1 MSQETNTTSAVRE
14 AGQNKIKSLVEEFGS
29 TLQEVWDACPFVN
42 DLFSAAFVSIHQI
55 KERAKTDAAAVL
67 KNPAHEP
74 AYRECVEQW
83 LLAVSYFANRYVAV
97 AAMTRK
103 QESAKNFESLLVLI
117 QETREMIQRYRDEI
131 EELRKSNAELSK
143 SEKAL
148 QAVLFEIASLWPA
161 GTSCRIS
168 DVGINEVRSH
178 ALLLEAAID
187 TARVVLKLPLTP
199 K

>member
-83 LLAVSYFANRYVAV
+83 LLAVSYFANRYVAS
-97 AAMTRK
+97 ATRH
-103 QESAKNFESLLVLI
+103 
-117 QETREMIQRYRDEI
+117 D
-131 EELRKSNAELSK
+131 
-143 SEKAL
+143 
-148 QAVLFEIASLWPA
+148 ASPH
-161 GTSCRIS
+161 RIS
-168 DVGINEVRSH
+168 QINQIDGKYQYRLVVKRENGELAAQSEFSEWFENDD
-178 ALLLEAAID
+178 EAAYGMREIME
-187 TARVVLKLPLTP
+187 AQGQKVIRVEIGFPLSVVIV